1 MRGRGTGAPLTRDT
15 VDQMSTVGT
24 SDPGIEPPVGV
35 PRWPATI
42 ALLAV
47 GILLAI
53 AATQLDVSS
62 LQLPLVIIGI
72 LAVPLTL
79 ASIYGRH
86 DIRHRL
92 GMIALAI
99 LTAAVAL
106 SAVYLV
112 RQLLYGV
119 IEAPSLLAGSAAIWG
134 ANLGTFALWY
144 WEIDGGGP
152 SERRRDGHKSTDF
165 LFPQMQVGDGTSTGG
180 WWPGFLDYLFVAF
193 NASSAFSPTDT
204 LILSRRAKILM
215 MVQSLIS
222 LVTVVVI
229 AARAINTLK

>member
-1 MRGRGTGAPLTRDT
+1 
-15 VDQMSTVGT
+15 MSIFGPPEQAT
-24 SDPGIEPPVGV
+24 EPTVGV

-53 AATQLDVSS
+53 ASTQLNVGS
-62 LQLPLVIIGI
+62 LALPLVIVAI
-72 LAVPLTL
+72 LIVPLTI
-79 ASIYGRH
+79 ASLRGRH
-86 DIRHRL
+86 DVRHRL
-92 GMIALAI
+92 GMVALTI
-99 LTAAVAL
+99 LTVAVAL
-106 SAVYLV
+106 TAVYLV
-112 RQLLYGV
+112 RQLLFGV
-119 IEAPSLLAGSAAIWG
+119 IEAPSLLGGSAAIWA

-215 MVQSLIS
+215 MIQSLIS
-222 LVTVVVI
+222 LVTVAVI

>member
-1 MRGRGTGAPLTRDT
+1 MTP
-15 VDQMSTVGT
+15 MSQ
-24 SDPGIEPPVGV
+24 GV

-47 GILLAI
+47 GLLLAV

-99 LTAAVAL
+99 LTVAVAL

-119 IEAPSLLAGSAAIWG
+119 IAAPNNAMAKYAYVDQSSWPIGCGRVAWCNNSPQSGPSLNKATANTTSSSPISPKTCSSRENLTRQITSHTANAASGI
-134 ANLGTFALWY
+134 
-144 WEIDGGGP
+144 
-152 SERRRDGHKSTDF
+152 
-165 LFPQMQVGDGTSTGG
+165 Q
-180 WWPGFLDYLFVAF
+180 
-193 NASSAFSPTDT
+193 
-204 LILSRRAKILM
+204 SR
-215 MVQSLIS
+215 
-222 LVTVVVI
+222 
-229 AARAINTLK
+229 

>member
-1 MRGRGTGAPLTRDT
+1 
-15 VDQMSTVGT
+15 MSQ
-24 SDPGIEPPVGV
+24 GV

-47 GILLAI
+47 GLLLAV

-99 LTAAVAL
+99 LTVAVAL

-119 IEAPSLLAGSAAIWG
+119 IAAPSLLGGSAAIW
-134 ANLGTFALWY
+134 ATNLGTFALWY

-152 SERRRDGHKSTDF
+152 SERRTDGHISTDF
-165 LFPQMQVGDGTSTGG
+165 LFPQMQIGDGTVKG
-180 WWPGFLDYLFVAF
+180 WWPGFLDYMFVAF
-193 NASSAFSPTDT
+193 NASTAFSPTDT
-204 LILSRRAKILM
+204 LILSRRGKVLM
-215 MVQSLIS
+215 MVQALIS
-222 LVTVVVI
+222 AVTVVVI
-229 AARAINTLK
+229 AARAINTLG

>member
-1 MRGRGTGAPLTRDT
+1 VPPGPSGPPAPPASAGS
-15 VDQMSTVGT
+15 Q
-24 SDPGIEPPVGV
+24 GV

-47 GILLAI
+47 GLFLAI

-62 LQLPLVIIGI
+62 LLLPLLIIGI
-72 LAVPLTL
+72 LVVPLTL

-112 RQLLYGV
+112 RQLLFGV
-119 IEAPSLLAGSAAIWG
+119 IAAPSLLGGSAAIWA

-152 SERRRDGHKSTDF
+152 AERRRDGHKSTDF
-165 LFPQMQVGDGTSTGG
+165 LFPQMQVGDGTATG
-180 WWPGFLDYLFVAF
+180 WWPGFLDYTFVAF

-204 LILSRRAKILM
+204 LILSHRAKVLM

-229 AARAINTLK
+229 AARAINTLNS